1 MRLSVYVGENKEYKI
16 EYELYDNPTVKLI
29 YDRLANVDKVINH
42 KQINGFRDISTIQ
55 SDLESI
61 VERLNSLG
69 FSIDYTPEDLNK
81 LHTNFP
87 ENLHRHK
94 HDKDLWRAL
103 SLFNDLIHELE
114 ITERGITKIW
124 ALSGVD
130 EGEPLLDES
139 YSMFEIPKQGKL
151 YMNYPHVGKHFLE
164 LFLDQDVDCP
174 AEQII
179 LTHNYNAS
187 LVQFFSDHTFLFEDL
202 EPFMVDFYE
211 KVKYKMKYAWGDER
225 LAIGY
230 LPIGDMINNV
240 DEVMS
245 NIERYGYMHS
255 WETEA

>member
-1 MRLSVYVGENKEYKI
+1 MRLSVYVGESKEYKI

-42 KQINGFRDISTIQ
+42 KQINGFRDVSTIQ

-114 ITERGITKIW
+114 TTERGITKIW

-164 LFLDQDVDCP
+164 LFLDQDVNCP
-174 AEQII
+174 AEQIV

-187 LVQFFSDHTFLFEDL
+187 LVQFFSNHTFLFEDL
-202 EPFMVDFYE
+202 EPYMKDFYDQVE
-211 KVKYKMKYAWGDER
+211 DKMKYSWGDER

-230 LPIGDMINNV
+230 LPIGDMINDV
-240 DEVMS
+240 DEVIS
-245 NIERYGYMHS
+245 NIERYGYIHS
-255 WETEA
+255 WETES